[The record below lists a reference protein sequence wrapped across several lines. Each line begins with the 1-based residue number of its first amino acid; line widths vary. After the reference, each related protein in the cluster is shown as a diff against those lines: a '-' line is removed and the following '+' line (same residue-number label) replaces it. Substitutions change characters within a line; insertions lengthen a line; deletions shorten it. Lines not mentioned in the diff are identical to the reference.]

1 MKFQEIYAHTEQIK
15 NLTIAVNNG
24 RLPHAQLFISKEGNS
39 SLGLALAYAQYV
51 NCLNKA
57 ENDSCGTCSSC
68 TKYNTLTHPDLH
80 FTFPFFGD
88 KNTIADDFIAEF
100 RKAFLANNLLSLT
113 DWQEAIKGE
122 GKNMNINVAEVR
134 NIFKKLALKPYENEY
149 KVLILWLPEFLGKE
163 GNILLKLLEEPNPKT
178 IFILVTEA
186 QEKILTTIISRT
198 QLVKLN
204 TYTYTE
210 IDNYLNINQI
220 ATGEKAKNI
229 AMMAEGNLNAAIK
242 LTYAMENPLYDVF
255 RQWLLDCYTGNI
267 ANVMKFMD
275 DITKESK
282 DVIKNF
288 LHYGLHIVRA
298 ALVVNHQD
306 LSHKLTQNEHDF
318 AKKLAQFIHVGN
330 TKEIYEAFNHA
341 IFEVERYANVK
352 LVFITL
358 SLKLK
363 NSMKVIP
370 TAKAI

>member
-1 MKFQEIYAHTEQIK
+1 MKFENIYAHSEQK
-15 NLTIAVNNG
+15 NNLITAVNNG
-24 RLPHAQLFISKEGNS
+24 RIPHAQLFISKEGNG

-51 NCLNKA
+51 NCLNKT
-57 ENDSCGTCSSC
+57 ENDSCGLCSSC
-68 TKYNTLTHPDLH
+68 IKYNTLTHPDLH

-88 KNTIADDFIAEF
+88 KNTIADDFIVEF
-100 RKAFLANNLLSLT
+100 RKAFLTNPFLSLS

-122 GKNMNINVAEVR
+122 GKNMNINVTEVR
-134 NIFKKLALKPYENEY
+134 NIFKKLALKPYESEY

-204 TYTYTE
+204 TYTYAE
-210 IDNYLNINQI
+210 IDNYLNLHQI

-242 LTYAMENPLYDVF
+242 LTHAMENPLYDVF

-267 ANVMKFMD
+267 ASVMKFMD
-275 DITKESK
+275 DMTKESK

-306 LSHKLTQNEHDF
+306 LSHKLTQNENEF

-330 TKEIYEAFNHA
+330 AKEIYEAFNHA

-352 LVFITL
+352 LMFITL

-363 NSMKVIP
+363 NSMKVSP
-370 TAKAI
+370 TTKAI